1 MTSNSQQWYFW
12 ERYLKNPKISN
23 EKYSQI
29 PQTREVTKFWAL
41 CWALFLKSCAYDY
54 WVNLLTRCKRSDLSS
69 SLSSFQGDFVAS
81 RLVICPIPH
90 HSSKKIKVY
99 CFYKT
104 WQFVQSTMMSI
115 WNYFTQQFLPKIR
128 PSLLTGS
135 MECGSLFLENF
146 LVFFITWLVLIHSE
160 VQNGGWLSWL
170 CSELDNFFRRCCSNI
185 AVWQG
190 SIFTRIVTV
199 NFSVA
204 GWVRRKAKL
213 RRKRVWHGLKRRS
226 R

>member
-1 MTSNSQQWYFW
+1 MST
-12 ERYLKNPKISN
+12 L
-23 EKYSQI
+23 
-29 PQTREVTKFWAL
+29 
-41 CWALFLKSCAYDY
+41 LKSCAYDY
-54 WVNLLTRCKRSDLSS
+54 WVNLLTRCKRRDLSS

-81 RLVICPIPH
+81 RLVICPVPH

-99 CFYKT
+99 CFSKT

-115 WNYFTQQFLPKIR
+115 WNHFTQQFLPKIR

-190 SIFTRIVTV
+190 SIFTRIATV